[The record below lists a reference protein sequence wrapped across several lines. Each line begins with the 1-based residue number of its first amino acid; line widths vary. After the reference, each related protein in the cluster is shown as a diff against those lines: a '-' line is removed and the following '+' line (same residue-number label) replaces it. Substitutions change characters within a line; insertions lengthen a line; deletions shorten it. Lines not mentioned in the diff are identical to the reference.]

1 MVKVKKKN
9 NGGSVK
15 DEFMAVKKIE
25 QKKSRK
31 APRDLTTSQKMFLA
45 RKRQKDMDR
54 IQAMFDKEDAKT
66 PGPPMKKA
74 EGLKKE
80 KEKIFIRTG
89 TIKEKTPG
97 LGNLSM
103 KKKAPSS
110 IKKERETD
118 LQRLERIKKA
128 QAQEDAIRKAGKK
141 VGPNGVRLGGEFK
154 GVRKN
159 VLKRIKRGGTIKKM
173 NMGGVMK
180 NRGGTF
186 KGTF

>member
-1 MVKVKKKN
+1 MADREKIK
-9 NGGSVK
+9 S
-15 DEFMAVKKIE
+15 EFMAVKKAQQKAKNKPKKPLTTG
-25 QKKSRK
+25 QKK
-31 APRDLTTSQKMFLA
+31 FLA
-45 RKRQKDMDR
+45 KKREIEISRIQDLMEKEERKR
-54 IQAMFDKEDAKT
+54 

-74 EGLKKE
+74 AADKQE
-80 KEKIFIRTG
+80 KEIREIRAG
-89 TIKEKTPG
+89 TMKDTTPG

-103 KKKAPSS
+103 KKNTPSS
-110 IKKERETD
+110 VKKERETD

-180 NRGGTF
+180 GRGGTF
-186 KGTF
+186 KGSF

>member
-1 MVKVKKKN
+1 MADRKKIQ
-9 NGGSVK
+9 S
-15 DEFMAVKKIE
+15 EFMAVKKAQQKAKNKPSKNLTTN
-25 QKKSRK
+25 QKK
-31 APRDLTTSQKMFLA
+31 FLA
-45 RKRQKDMDR
+45 KKREIELSRVQDLMEQDERKR
-54 IQAMFDKEDAKT
+54 
-66 PGPPMKKA
+66 PGPPMKKSEA
-74 EGLKKE
+74 DKQE
-80 KEKIFIRTG
+80 KEIRAIREG
-89 TIKEKTPG
+89 TMKDNKTPG
-97 LGNLSM
+97 LGNLSV
-103 KKKAPSS
+103 KKNAPSS

-154 GVRKN
+154 GPRKN

-186 KGTF
+186 KGTY

>member
-89 TIKEKTPG
+89 KGEEEVFEKTPG
-97 LGNLSM
+97 RNKMGDKS
-103 KKKAPSS
+103 KPDRSV
-110 IKKERETD
+110 KKEREKD
-118 LQRLERIKKA
+118 SQRIERIKKT
-128 QAQEDAIRKAGKK
+128 QAQEDAAFSKKQKESRAAGQSVLKKGIRKNKQFIG
-141 VGPNGVRLGGEFK
+141 
-154 GVRKN
+154 
-159 VLKRIKRGGTIKKM
+159 KKM